1 MDIILATNNKNK
13 VLELKR
19 MLEPLG
25 YALYSQKE
33 KGIRLEVE
41 ENGTTFEENAYLK
54 AKAIYDLTG
63 CAALADD
70 SGLCVDALSGAPG
83 VYSARYAG
91 EPTDDH
97 QNNMKLLGALEG
109 VADRS
114 AAFVSVI
121 CYIDPQGEAHY
132 FRGECAGSIGFTEV
146 GDLSF
151 GYDPIFIVDGKAYS
165 QMTAEEKDA
174 VSHRGN
180 AIRKLAEYLAAK

>member
-25 YALYSQKE
+25 YTLYAQKE
-33 KGIRLEVE
+33 KGIQLEVE

-54 AKAIYDLTG
+54 AKAIFDLTG

-70 SGLCVDALSGAPG
+70 SGLCVDALDGAPG

-97 QNNMKLLGALEG
+97 KNNMKLLEALQG
-109 VADRS
+109 VEDRS

-121 CYIDPQGEAHY
+121 CYIDPAGEAHY
-132 FRGECAGSIGFTEV
+132 FRGECKGTIGLTEV

-151 GYDPIFIVDGKAYS
+151 GYDPVFVVGDRAYS
-165 QMTAEEKDA
+165 QMTAGEKDA
-174 VSHRGN
+174 ISHRGN
-180 AIRKLAEYLAAK
+180 AIRKLAEYLGAK